1 MKYII
6 LYLTRFSGEASVVES
21 GSKSVKP
28 SVGMTL
34 HDSDVISTGR
44 DAQVYISLGEKNVVK
59 LSEGSRASVKKS

>member
-1 MKYII
+1 M
-6 LYLTRFSGEASVVES
+6 ES